1 MRFRISSYKHNLY
14 YTYMSAF
21 WLNNIWHSIHPSIH
35 PTIPQLSQGSFHL
48 THLLT
53 TYREPA
59 VTTWHCHMQK
69 KKSFSFSFFT
79 NSKWKKRSQGMR
91 IKERVK
97 STIWQKFILLS
108 SQRRG
113 RCLTVHSIIWQHWQ
127 WFVTLSVSCIPPLK
141 IWWNLLNY
149 CKFC

>member
-1 MRFRISSYKHNLY
+1 MRNQLTKEMINWPKNLTLGCSGKRSLNYHKGVFISPTYLLHTENLL
-14 YTYMSAF
+14 
-21 WLNNIWHSIHPSIH
+21 WLPDIA
-35 PTIPQLSQGSFHL
+35 T
-48 THLLT
+48 
-53 TYREPA
+53 
-59 VTTWHCHMQK
+59 CK